1 MYFYS
6 GSSFRWALI
15 KRSIYSGSL
24 NGELGRGLEGYVMK
38 IPLKLLI
45 GVLLVLLF
53 AQIAA
58 GTDADDLIK
67 KGQVYESA
75 GKYEDALKLYD
86 QAILLD
92 PNESYLYLPKYDLL
106 RKTGRFE
113 EAKEIWDL
121 VMDLLPNSTEPIY
134 YYSFVA

>member
-1 MYFYS
+1 
-6 GSSFRWALI
+6 
-15 KRSIYSGSL
+15 
-24 NGELGRGLEGYVMK
+24 MK